1 MHLSKKA
8 VREANMLYYRD
19 TIAAISTP
27 TGYGGISIIRVS
39 GDNAFEVVN
48 KIFRRPGGKSF
59 LEQGRNTIHYGHI
72 IDESGNILDEVLVS
86 KMPAPHT
93 FTAEDVAEINCHGG
107 IVAVRRVLELVTRTG
122 ARLAQPGEFTKRA
135 FLNGRIDLSQAEA
148 ISDVITAKTNL
159 AANAAIGQLTG
170 VLSQRID
177 EIKQKI
183 LTLISNIEVTIQ
195 YPEYDIEDVTDEELL
210 DALREIKKDIV
221 KLLKTYAQGEILREG
236 LKVAICG
243 KPNVGKSMMLNALL
257 NEEKA
262 IVTDIAGTT
271 RDIVDEYISLSGL
284 PVRIIDTAGIRESE
298 DVVEKIG
305 IDRSVKAANEAD
317 LVLFLCDSSK
327 PLDEEDEKILEI
339 LDGKNVIYILNKTDL
354 GTDESVV
361 KRFEGKVSLETSA
374 LNKENI
380 DKLEEMIISQVLEN
394 NEDVMSDAVV
404 TSVRHK
410 GLLEDALSSV
420 TQALDCV
427 EAGYE
432 IDLVQVDIND
442 CWASLG
448 NITGQAVTEDII
460 DEIFANF
467 CLGK

>member
-59 LEQGRNTIHYGHI
+59 IEQGRNTIHYGHI
-72 IDESGNILDEVLVS
+72 IDENGNILDEVLVS

>member
-1 MHLSKKA
+1 
-8 VREANMLYYRD
+8 MLYYRD

-39 GDNAFEVVN
+39 GVDAFEVVN
-48 KIFRRPGGKSF
+48 KIFRRPNGKTFLQQGKS
-59 LEQGRNTIHYGHI
+59 TIHYGHI
-72 IDESGNILDEVLVS
+72 VDEEGNILDEVLVS

-170 VLSQRID
+170 VLSQRIND
-177 EIKQKI
+177 IKQKI

-195 YPEYDIEDVTDEELL
+195 YPEYDVEDVTDEELL
-210 DALREIKKDIV
+210 SALREIKGDIQ
-221 KLLKTYAQGEILREG
+221 KLLKTYKQGEILREG

-284 PVRIIDTAGIRESE
+284 PVRIIDTAGIREST

-317 LVLFLCDSSK
+317 LVLFLCDCSK
-327 PLDEEDEKILEI
+327 PLTDEDEQILSILE
-339 LDGKNVIYILNKTDL
+339 GKNVIHILNKTDL
-354 GTDESVV
+354 GINDGV
-361 KRFEGKVSLETSA
+361 KERFKDTVNLETSA
-374 LNKENI
+374 LTKENI
-380 DKLEEMIISQVLEN
+380 DRLEEMIISQVLST
-394 NEDVMSDAVV
+394 NEDVMSNAVV

-410 GLLEDALSSV
+410 GLLDDALSSV

-427 EAGYE
+427 EMGYE
-432 IDLVQVDIND
+432 IDLIQVDIND